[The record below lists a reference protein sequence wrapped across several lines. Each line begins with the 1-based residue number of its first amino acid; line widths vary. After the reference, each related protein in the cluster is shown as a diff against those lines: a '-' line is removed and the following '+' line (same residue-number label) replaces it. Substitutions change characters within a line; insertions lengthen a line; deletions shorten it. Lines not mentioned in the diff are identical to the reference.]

1 MMTWIPLPERIS
13 VLVLFLFSLAAPSSL
28 HGQTEVSDTAFVGV
42 NVVPMNE
49 ERVLADWT
57 VIVEGDRIVAM
68 GSAQEIRPPE
78 TATVINASGLY
89 LVPGLFDAHAHL
101 DPEVGARPG
110 FGEAALYLAFG
121 VTSIVSMKGDPA
133 YLDVRRRIASGE
145 LLAPNLYT
153 SGPFLNEPLIDTPE
167 EARAEVE
174 RQAAAGYDL
183 IKFHEVYRYETE
195 DHFMGG
201 ITYLT
206 TDGVDQ
212 PTLDAMV
219 EAARAAG
226 VPVLGHIP
234 SRLGLQGSIDAG
246 LSLAHVSILLGGYFW
261 PSETD
266 AFQRQ
271 ARLLRVGLILL
282 LLALAMFAVER
293 GVARAR
299 RASGATSIA
308 AAVGAGI
315 IVAIF
320 FAARRAIS
328 SYHWLGDE
336 GRVLFWTV
344 VAVVAAGIALWLT
357 YSAIRSVRTERSR
370 WRRIQAVVGA
380 IGALILAVSAL
391 TFWVPVLHRS
401 TPHGLDSVA
410 RDIRDAGLW
419 VQTTLSVEDTLVVR
433 ELPELEYLHPTKI
446 RANRAWAERWSPE
459 RVDLVRRGIPFFESV
474 VGALDRAGVPLML
487 GTDAMGFPLVIP
499 GVSVHDEMQL
509 LEDAGLTP
517 YRVLRTATV
526 QPAAFLGAEDEV
538 GTIAVGKRADL
549 LLVGENPLEDLSTL
563 RSPIGVMARGRWLN
577 RDQLEEN
584 VEAIRGPDPIS
595 DIVAGVIENEGIE
608 AAVARYQ
615 ELRRSAPDDYLFN
628 EAELNLLGY
637 QYMGRGDVETA
648 IRIFELNV
656 EAYPEAANPYDSLGE
671 AYLEA
676 GDRERAIASYRR
688 SLELN
693 PGNDN
698 ARKVLEE
705 LGVELE

>member
-1 MMTWIPLPERIS
+1 MTSIPSPQRVS
-13 VLVLFLFSLAAPSSL
+13 VLALVLFSLVVPTSL
-28 HGQTEVSDTAFVGV
+28 RGQTEDVGTAFVGV
-42 NVVPMNE
+42 NVVPLDE
-49 ERVLADWT
+49 ERVLTDWT

-68 GSAQEIRPPE
+68 GRAQQIQPPE
-78 TATVINASGLY
+78 TATVIDASGQY

-101 DPEVGARPG
+101 DPEVGARPE
-110 FGEAALYLAFG
+110 FGEAPLYLAFG
-121 VTSIVSMKGDPA
+121 VTSVVSMKGDPA

-153 SGPFLNEPLIDTPE
+153 SGPFLNEPLINTPE

-183 IKFHEVYRYETE
+183 IKFHEVYRYDTE

-219 EAARAAG
+219 DAARDAG

-234 SRLGLQGSIDAG
+234 SRMGLQGSIDAG
-246 LSLAHVSILLGGYFW
+246 LSLAHASILLGAYFW

-282 LLALAMFAVER
+282 LLALAVFAVER
-293 GVARAR
+293 GVALVR

-308 AAVGAGI
+308 SAVGAGI

-320 FAARRAIS
+320 FAARRAIA

-336 GRVLFWTV
+336 GRVLLWTV
-344 VAVVAAGIALWLT
+344 AAVVAAGVALWLA
-357 YSAIRSVRTERSR
+357 YNAVRSLRTQRSLGHR
-370 WRRIQAVVGA
+370 LQAGIGA
-380 IGALILAVSAL
+380 IGALIVAVSAL

-401 TPHGLDSVA
+401 TPGGLDSVA

-446 RANRAWAERWSPE
+446 RANQVWAERWSPE
-459 RVDLVRRGIPFFESV
+459 RVNLVRRGIPFFESV
-474 VGALDRAGVPLML
+474 VGALDRADVPLML

-499 GVSVHDEMQL
+499 GVSVHDEMRL

-526 QPAAFLGAEDEV
+526 QPGKFLGVEDDV

-549 LLVGENPLEDLSTL
+549 VLVEENPLEELSTL
-563 RSPIGVMARGRWLN
+563 RSPIGVMVRGQWLSRAR
-577 RDQLEEN
+577 LEEN
-584 VEAIRGPDPIS
+584 IETIRGPEPIS
-595 DIVAGVIENEGIE
+595 DIIAGVVENEGIE
-608 AAVARYQ
+608 AAVARYR
-615 ELRRSAPDDYLFN
+615 ELHTSAPDDYLFN

-637 QYMGRGDVETA
+637 RYLGQGDVDTA

-676 GDRERAIASYRR
+676 GDHDRAIANYRR

-698 ARKVLEE
+698 ARQVLKE
-705 LGVELE
+705 LGVEVE